1 TAELAGGYTDAA
13 SLLRSA
19 LPADVTHPDGWPSA
33 AVLDPHVRV
42 LLEGV
47 DQAESPS
54 VELAMAVRLL
64 ADRVAT
70 ARQYGG
76 DNRSAVPLFEVV
88 ERFAHKF
95 LGVDHPDTLTARANL
110 ASSYWQAGRTNDAI
124 TIEERVVEDRERLI
138 GVDHPSTLTAR
149 ANLASSYRQAGRTN
163 DAITLLQE
171 VVDRQDGV
179 IGPDHPDAV
188 AHREALVGWRRE
200 ADER

>member
-1 TAELAGGYTDAA
+1 YTDAT

-19 LPADVTHPDGWPSA
+19 LPADVRIPTGWA
-33 AVLDPHVRV
+33 TMAELEPHIRV
-42 LLEGV
+42 LFKLV
-47 DQAESPS
+47 DARQASS
-54 VELAMAVRLL
+54 VELATNVWWLV
-64 ADRVAT
+64 DDVAA
-70 ARQYGG
+70 ARRHGG
-76 DNRSAVPLFEVV
+76 DNRTALPLFEQADS
-88 ERFAHKF
+88 FARRV
-95 LGVDHPDTLTARANL
+95 LGLDSPNTLTARANL
-110 ASSYWQAGRTNDAI
+110 AASYRQAGRTNDAI
-124 TIEERVVEDRERLI
+124 TIEERVVEDSERLI

-149 ANLASSYRQAGRTN
+149 ANLAASYRQAGRTN